1 MTAKSAQPLN
11 SLIRAVLDDFRGH
24 FAPQS
29 TIIHVGEVHD
39 GRDMDDREAFAEL
52 GVNTALDAE
61 LPDVMLVDLDARRL
75 ILVEAVTSHGP
86 VSALRR
92 RQLAEIFSA
101 VTLGIVYVTAF
112 ESRAALAPYLDEI
125 SWETEVWLAD
135 APTHLIH
142 FDGERFLGPY
152 NDGQQERTTR

>member
-1 MTAKSAQPLN
+1 MTAKSTRSPS
-11 SLIRAVLDDFRGH
+11 SLVHAVLNDFRDH
-24 FAPQS
+24 FAPRS
-29 TIIHVGEVHD
+29 TIVHAGEVRN
-39 GRDMDDREAFAEL
+39 GRAMSNRNAFAQI
-52 GVNTALDAE
+52 GISTMPDAE
-61 LPDVMLVDLDARRL
+61 LPDVILLDPETRRL
-75 ILVEAVTSHGP
+75 FLVEAVTSHGP
-86 VSALRR
+86 VSELRR
-92 RQLAEIFSA
+92 RQLAEIFNA